1 MDHSQEEGDE
11 VAHDTHHVA
20 LVPAGREVSTT
31 VKMDLRK
38 LQIITTCI
46 LNLDIKI

>member
-31 VKMDLRK
+31 VKSGFEK
-38 LQIITTCI
+38 VA
-46 LNLDIKI
+46 NHHNVHIKS